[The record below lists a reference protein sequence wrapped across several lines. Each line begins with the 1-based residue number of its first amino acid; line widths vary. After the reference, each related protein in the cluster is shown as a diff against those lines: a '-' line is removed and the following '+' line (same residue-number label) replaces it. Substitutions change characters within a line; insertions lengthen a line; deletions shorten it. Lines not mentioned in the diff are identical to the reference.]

1 MGATVAGAQ
10 VAGETTEYFAIFDDG
25 SVRRI
30 TVTNGTPPVFS
41 KPGRWVTEEEY
52 KERLAEIQTVRDQAR
67 ADQEAQDRARTWEDY
82 QALRAAGVPE
92 ASARRMSGYTGPEV
106 EPEP

>member
-1 MGATVAGAQ
+1 MGVTVAGTQ
-10 VAGETTEYFAIFDDG
+10 VAGETAEYFAILDDG
-25 SVRRI
+25 SVRRM
-30 TVTNGTPPVFS
+30 TVTNGTEPVLS

-52 KERLAEIQTVRDQAR
+52 KERLAEIQTVRDRAR

-92 ASARRMSGYTGPEV
+92 ASARRMSGYKGEDEAGPA
-106 EPEP
+106 